1 MNDISEGRKGATRR
15 GDPDGLQGARVSPQP
30 LLPIPG
36 ASFHGASVEG
46 RNGGRSQANCLSA
59 LAVLKSMISL

>member
-1 MNDISEGRKGATRR
+1 MVCR
-15 GDPDGLQGARVSPQP
+15 GARVSPQP

-59 LAVLKSMISL
+59 LAVLKSVISL

>member
-1 MNDISEGRKGATRR
+1 MNDISVGQKGVTRR
-15 GDPDGLQGARVSPQP
+15 GDPDGTQGPSSSQP

-46 RNGGRSQANCLSA
+46 RNGGRSQDNCLSA
-59 LAVLKSMISL
+59 LVALKSMISL